1 MIMYLYVL
9 VFLILRS
16 VVKCAVSCIKS
27 ECSNPTGRLH
37 QRAVQSTFWD
47 EVVKVQVHMWK
58 HMNASA
64 SASAS
69 VCTLPQL
76 NNICLG
82 PDFLRPLVNFIDTLG
97 IVVVKE
103 K

>member
-1 MIMYLYVL
+1 
-9 VFLILRS
+9 
-16 VVKCAVSCIKS
+16 
-27 ECSNPTGRLH
+27 
-37 QRAVQSTFWD
+37 
-47 EVVKVQVHMWK
+47 
-58 HMNASA
+58 MNA